1 MISGTLDRR
10 RRALFWSTLASAA
23 IHVIVLTLLF
33 YAVARILITHGSK
46 ETVSQ
51 TSVATIERLVHPRT
65 ATVTP
70 RRHRTIRRQESAPA
84 KIEPSELA
92 HVVKTAASPEPP
104 QRLSAP
110 SNIERDTAGYAK
122 EVAKL
127 NALDDP
133 HAIPTIDPGTRG
145 STMKS
150 YAFNVP
156 SSLRGSDEGNGIIT
170 PTQSWHE
177 NGRDC
182 YYGRY
187 EFTYPDGATESGN
200 IVWPFCFDPESDP
213 FKLPPHPIPF
223 PLPAPGWRLTS
234 DEPMPPIEKS
244 VYQQWASETGAPSV
258 P

>member
-1 MISGTLDRR
+1 LISGILDRR
-10 RRALFWSTLASAA
+10 RRALFWSALASAT
-23 IHVIVLTLLF
+23 IHLIVLTLLF
-33 YAVARILITHGSK
+33 YAVSRILITRGSK
-46 ETVSQ
+46 EIVSQ
-51 TSVATIERLVHPRT
+51 TNVASIQRLVHPRA

-70 RRHRTIRRQESAPA
+70 RRHRIIRRQESAPA
-84 KIEPSELA
+84 KIEPHELA
-92 HVVKTAASPEPP
+92 RVVKTAASPEPP
-104 QRLSAP
+104 RRLSAP
-110 SNIERDTAGYAK
+110 SNIERDTAGFAK

-145 STMKS
+145 SAMKS

-170 PTQSWHE
+170 PTRAWHE
-177 NGRDC
+177 NGLDC

-187 EFTYPDGATESGN
+187 EFTYPDGATESGD
-200 IVWPFCFDPESDP
+200 IVWPFCFDPGSDP

-223 PLPAPGWRLTS
+223 PLPAAGWKLSS
-234 DEPMPPIEKS
+234 DDSMPPIEKS
-244 VYQQWASETGAPSV
+244 VYRQWASEMGAPSV